1 MSNRTRW
8 LSVGLIVLAAAVI
21 ALWPW
26 IAEQSA
32 PAPAGSAAPPGVQA
46 QDLTAARA
54 NAALDRCPAASGGPA
69 TLAGVAVQCLA
80 DGSTV
85 DLGGALAGRAALVN
99 VWATWCEP
107 CREELPVLATYTT
120 APGALP
126 VLGLAVQSDPA
137 GALDLLTRLHV
148 RFTNLL
154 DPDGT
159 ALRAIKAPDALPASF
174 VIGADGSV
182 RFVTGPRVFRT
193 VDQVRQTVV
202 QYLPAMTRN
211 GSP

>member
-8 LSVGLIVLAAAVI
+8 LGVGLIVLTAAVI
-21 ALWPW
+21 ALWPR
-26 IAEQSA
+26 ST
-32 PAPAGSAAPPGVQA
+32 PAPAGSAAPPGAGA

-54 NAALDRCPAASGGPA
+54 NAALDHCPAAPGGPA
-69 TLAGVAVQCLA
+69 TLAGVRVHCLA

-107 CREELPVLATYTT
+107 CRAELPVLAAYTT

-148 RFTNLL
+148 RFANLL
-154 DPDGT
+154 DPDGV
-159 ALRAIKAPDALPASF
+159 AQRAIKAPDALPASF

-182 RFVTGPRVFRT
+182 RFVADPRVFHS
-193 VDQVRQTVV
+193 VDQVRQTVDR
-202 QYLPAMTRN
+202 YLPAGRN
-211 GSP
+211 GTP